1 MLQADVVRFISVK
14 KNVDLCIITNVF
26 EPMFINYS
34 HFLIFEGSV
43 SLLGPVIYDENF
55 STGFPNKGIPS
66 NSFSFSEA
74 TCIIRS
80 GVRGLSPSFQGEKM
94 RQSQFDAY

>member
-1 MLQADVVRFISVK
+1 MLQADIVRLISLK
-14 KNVDLCIITNVF
+14 KDVDLCVITNVF

-34 HFLIFEGSV
+34 HLLIFEGSV
-43 SLLGPVIYDENF
+43 LLLGPVIYDENF

-80 GVRGLSPSFQGEKM
+80 GVRGLSPSFPGREN
-94 RQSQFDAY
+94 APITI